1 MVTAKHAEHVI
12 RTRAEMAQR
21 WHGLRS
27 EADILQFV
35 LADPEVRALDLEV
48 DEATRRQ
55 NALVFIRRVECAL
68 ASGVMPS
75 CSTWRRTLA
84 AMRLTASSSSLRR
97 DDMARLTLQQRAFL
111 LGLRRVPGAG
121 SSRARAS

>member
-12 RTRAEMAQR
+12 RTRVEMAQR

-35 LADPEVRALDLEV
+35 LADPEVRVLDLEV

-68 ASGVMPS
+68 ASGDHAELQY
-75 CSTWRRTLA
+75 LA
-84 AMRLTASSSSLRR
+84 THVGR
-97 DDMARLTLQQRAFL
+97 DAFDRFVKILEAR
-111 LGLRRVPGAG
+111 
-121 SSRARAS
+121 